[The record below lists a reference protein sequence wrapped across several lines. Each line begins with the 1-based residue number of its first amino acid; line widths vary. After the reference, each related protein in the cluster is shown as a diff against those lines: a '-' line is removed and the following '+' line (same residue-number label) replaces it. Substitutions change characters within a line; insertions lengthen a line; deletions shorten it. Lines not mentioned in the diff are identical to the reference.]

1 MRNIVSGLATLLIA
15 AAVCLPGP
23 TSAGRV
29 PAQGT
34 AGGSFNGEIMDS
46 QCATMGSHEN
56 MMKAEGAKNAKEC
69 TDACVK
75 TGGKYVLYDAGTKT
89 TYQLDKQDKAK
100 SFSGQKV
107 TVNGS
112 YDKASQTIHVASIK
126 ASS

>member
-1 MRNIVSGLATLLIA
+1 MRNIVSGFETLLIA

-23 TSAGRV
+23 ASARRL

-46 QCATMGSHEN
+46 QCATMGSHEK

-75 TGGKYVLYDAGTKT
+75 MGGKYVLYDAGTKT
-89 TYQLDKQDKAK
+89 TYQLDNQDKPRP
-100 SFSGQKV
+100 FSGQKV
-107 TVNGS
+107 TVKGS
-112 YDKASQTIHVASIK
+112 YDKASQTIHVTSIK